1 MSLTDKLANLHILL
15 RAKSFERW
23 PLEVRFFAPDVY
35 KFWERTIA
43 KTSDTLR
50 SGIKTVMDQSVLD
63 QETRSG
69 DDERPVGIYAL
80 DVTYLPMKSVL
91 EKSRALL
98 MNQTHTCAIC
108 QQVLAPVD
116 SMVLIC
122 HAEGCKSVSH
132 MKCLSKH
139 FLEAEKQPVSLLPTH
154 GNCPMCKTP
163 LLWTDLVR
171 DLSLRTRGEKES
183 AALFKERR
191 SRRKAGTGTTAESVM
206 VDEDQSESDL
216 TDMSE
221 ADFDPTSLMFS
232 VGYQEVDESQPL
244 EDEDESQSLG
254 DADNALVGRPAAA
267 IKTTTSG
274 GRQQRRSERVIE
286 DSDWDEAEVIE

>member
-35 KFWERTIA
+35 KSWERTIA
-43 KTSDTLR
+43 KASDTLR
-50 SGIKTVMDQSVLD
+50 SGIKTVMDQSVLG

-69 DDERPVGIYAL
+69 DDERPVGIHAL
-80 DVTYLPMKSVL
+80 DVTYLPMKSTL

-98 MNQTHTCAIC
+98 LSQTHACTVC

-116 SMVLIC
+116 SMVLVC
-122 HAEGCKSVSH
+122 HAEGCNSVSH

-139 FLEAEKQPVSLLPTH
+139 FLEAEEQSVSLLPTH
-154 GNCPMCKTP
+154 GNCPTCKTP
-163 LLWTDLVR
+163 LRWTDLVR
-171 DLSLRTRGEKES
+171 DLSLRIRGEKES

-191 SRRKAGTGTTAESVM
+191 SRKKAGTGTTAESVV

-216 TDMSE
+216 TDTSE

-232 VGYQEVDESQPL
+232 VGYQEVDESQPRD
-244 EDEDESQSLG
+244 DEDESQSLG
-254 DADNALVGRPAAA
+254 DADNSLARRLPAA
-267 IKTTTSG
+267 IKTANSEKP
-274 GRQQRRSERVIE
+274 QQRRSKTVIE
-286 DSDWDEAEVIE
+286 DSDWDEAEVVE